1 VNELYLAEAQKRKTR
16 KGLRVTPARKL
27 LALQFLERVGPS
39 MPTQRE
45 QHDWLNLSGR
55 VAVVTGAGSGIG
67 AAIANG
73 FATAGAKVAVVDRD
87 GQAAANVATR
97 LTAAGATALAF
108 TCDVTC
114 QDAVTAVAGEVT
126 ARLGASGILVNN
138 AGILRP
144 GPLQT
149 VSIEDWNEVLAVN
162 LTGYLIAAQA
172 FGPHMIK
179 TGSGSI
185 VHIASIASTNTQPRS
200 GAYSASKA
208 GVLQLSKQL
217 AVEWGLHGV
226 RSNAILPG
234 LIRTPLSAAF
244 YENKEFEEKRKALVP
259 TRRIG
264 EPDDIAQ
271 AALFLASD
279 RASYVNGAEILVDG
293 GLNTMLMEMV
303 PRPGY

>member
-1 VNELYLAEAQKRKTR
+1 M
-16 KGLRVTPARKL
+16 
-27 LALQFLERVGPS
+27 S
-39 MPTQRE
+39 TQLE

-73 FATAGAKVAVVDRD
+73 FAKAGAKVAVVDRE
-87 GQAAANVATR
+87 GQAAAKVAAQ
-97 LTAAGATALAF
+97 LASAGGTAIAF
-108 TCDVTC
+108 TCDVTR
-114 QDAVTAVAGEVT
+114 QDAVSAVAGEVT
-126 ARLGASGILVNN
+126 RRLGASDILVNN

-144 GPLQT
+144 GPLET
-149 VSIEDWNEVLAVN
+149 VSIEGWNAVLAVN

-172 FGPHMIK
+172 FGPDMIR
-179 TGSGSI
+179 TGRGSI
-185 VHIASIASTNTQPRS
+185 IHIASIAGTNTQPRS

-217 AVEWGLHGV
+217 ALEWGPHGV

-244 YENKEFEEKRKALVP
+244 YENKEFEEKRKALIP

-264 EPDDIAQ
+264 EPDDVAQ